1 MLECVCCYCSR
12 CRKAYVVIAVG
23 AGVTYAV
30 IAVGA
35 GVTYAVIA
43 VGAGVRILLLQ

>member
-1 MLECVCCYCSR
+1 M
-12 CRKAYVVIAVG
+12 
-23 AGVTYAV
+23 TYAV

-43 VGAGVRILLLQ
+43 VGAGVRMLLLQQVQE

>member
-1 MLECVCCYCSR
+1 M
-12 CRKAYVVIAVG
+12 
-23 AGVTYAV
+23 TYAV

-35 GVTYAVIA
+35 GVTYDVIA